1 MKKILLPG
9 ILALA
14 VLLIAGYGVNRSMNS
29 YGDLSDMALKN
40 VLALADGEDPE
51 DPDPGE
57 DDGGGTSNPE
67 NDCRELPGGIWNEAL
82 YCADGGSA
90 TVKCTVKGQLNFAGK
105 VINGNYEVGVEYP
118 ILWERWECKLSPS
131 NCCNGNEQG
140 VGWV

>member
-14 VLLIAGYGVNRSMNS
+14 VLLIAGFGMNRSMNS

-57 DDGGGTSNPE
+57 EDDDGGIEVEKVHEKVDYIATSE
-67 NDCRELPGGIWNEAL
+67 EI
-82 YCADGGSA
+82 
-90 TVKCTVKGQLNFAGK
+90 
-105 VINGNYEVGVEYP
+105 INGAVYICTTIGVGCNGTGNIDCV
-118 ILWERWECKLSPS
+118 RWSTTECKRL
-131 NCCNGNEQG
+131 
-140 VGWV
+140 

>member
-14 VLLIAGYGVNRSMNS
+14 VLLIAGFGMNRSMNS

-57 DDGGGTSNPE
+57 VDGGQLPPVVITCSASGQGACWVSDFEPLPLGRYRVTCPYFSGQMKDNCMPGT
-67 NDCRELPGGIWNEAL
+67 
-82 YCADGGSA
+82 
-90 TVKCTVKGQLNFAGK
+90 F
-105 VINGNYEVGVEYP
+105 P
-118 ILWERWECKLSPS
+118 I
-131 NCCNGNEQG
+131 
-140 VGWV
+140 